1 LVRLSGLDAVRLLRA
16 GERLLRAGER
26 WLRRRGDAVSSCD
39 VNQL

>member
-1 LVRLSGLDAVRLLRA
+1 LLRA
-16 GERLLRAGER
+16 GEW

>member
-1 LVRLSGLDAVRLLRA
+1 V
-16 GERLLRAGER
+16 RLLRAGER